1 MAGIH
6 GRGIRKIT
14 CWPQVVARVASHSS
28 GQPEV
33 GSTTGQLSSQ
43 QCKEQQ
49 NCLAGQGCTE
59 KSHQARPTGRM
70 TTAIA
75 QAARRASPPGHL
87 SSEAGSPSLPSPALT
102 LQCGPP
108 CTHPRPRLVSMQ
120 RTWQGQGTWPL
131 LAAGH
136 STLRARFYAPS
147 ALPNPVTLA
156 FGGHGRRTP
165 CVHSPSINVSISIP
179 RAKLGL

>member
-6 GRGIRKIT
+6 GRRVRKIT
-14 CWPQVVARVASHSS
+14 CCPQVVARVASHSS

-33 GSTTGQLSSQ
+33 GSTTGQPSSQ

-75 QAARRASPPGHL
+75 QAARRASPPGRL

-108 CTHPRPRLVSMQ
+108 CTHPRRPPPPGKHAAHVAGARHVA
-120 RTWQGQGTWPL
+120 
-131 LAAGH
+131 AAGSRPLH
-136 STLRARFYAPS
+136 PPCSFLCTISPAKSRDLGIWGPREKDAVRAQPLHQR
-147 ALPNPVTLA
+147 
-156 FGGHGRRTP
+156 
-165 CVHSPSINVSISIP
+165 IN
-179 RAKLGL
+179 